1 MKGVIIVCALRLMII
16 ACALL
21 LMQQLHTLS
30 KLSPSAEVTT
40 NEPEKSDTAIAAD
53 SSLPTFSVEHVSH
66 DSVKAVAQ
74 QEKKVQDENCECV
87 LPKRWT
93 AQAGQ
98 DRYLYERIFSQ
109 QSLCCNGTF
118 VEFGARNGI
127 EHSNTYPFEKFM
139 GWKGL
144 LFEVDP
150 REYPNLKRNRNHSHV
165 ISGPV
170 CPSTMSNVTIILSQ
184 LPGWTGP
191 QGSYGTFLLCFSIA
205 SLLMTSGFCALFP
218 T

>member
-1 MKGVIIVCALRLMII
+1 MKGRIIVCAL
-16 ACALL
+16 L
-21 LMQQLHTLS
+21 LMHQLHSLFH
-30 KLSPSAEVTT
+30 LPLPAEVVR
-40 NEPEKSDTAIAAD
+40 NETETSDTVIAVD
-53 SSLPTFSVEHVSH
+53 SFRSMFFVDHVSY
-66 DSVKAVAQ
+66 DSIKTAAQ
-74 QEKKVQDENCECV
+74 QKKKVQDKNCGCV
-87 LPKRWT
+87 LPKTWT

-150 REYPNLKRNRNHSHV
+150 REYPDLQRNRNHSHV

-170 CPSTMSNVTIILSQ
+170 CPSTMKNVTITLAQ
-184 LPGWTGP
+184 VPGWTGA
-191 QGSYGTFLLCFSIA
+191 QGSYGTFLL
-205 SLLMTSGFCALFP
+205 
-218 T
+218 